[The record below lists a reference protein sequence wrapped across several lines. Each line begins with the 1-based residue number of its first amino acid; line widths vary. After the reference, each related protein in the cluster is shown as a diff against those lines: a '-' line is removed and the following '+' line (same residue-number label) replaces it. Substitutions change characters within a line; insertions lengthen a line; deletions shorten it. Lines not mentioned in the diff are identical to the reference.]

1 VSPLLHNFST
11 RLLFLLSF
19 FTHRGVVFWGRRRG
33 QEVGRA
39 ERAERELA
47 TGAADLL
54 SAGHSPH
61 LLACVQAFSFQLSS
75 AAGRPYWRLAAP
87 TLGLPAEPVH
97 LPQYSI
103 VGTVGEQTH
112 SLFME

>member
-1 VSPLLHNFST
+1 M
-11 RLLFLLSF
+11 
-19 FTHRGVVFWGRRRG
+19 FWGRRRG

-47 TGAADLL
+47 TGAPDLL

-61 LLACVQAFSFQLSS
+61 PFGLVTGPSFQLCF
-75 AAGRPYWRLAAP
+75 GQRPTVFCGSPLLRVLFHRE
-87 TLGLPAEPVH
+87 TVC
-97 LPQYSI
+97 LPQYSF
-103 VGTVGEQTH
+103 VGTVVAQSH